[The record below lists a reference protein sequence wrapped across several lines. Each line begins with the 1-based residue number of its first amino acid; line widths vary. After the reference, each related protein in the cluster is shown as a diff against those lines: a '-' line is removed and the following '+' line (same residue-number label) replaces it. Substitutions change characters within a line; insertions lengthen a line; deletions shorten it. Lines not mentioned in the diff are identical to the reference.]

1 MANFRTLDGL
11 DVRGKRVLVRV
22 DFNVPM
28 QDGQVT
34 DATRIE
40 RACETLEE
48 LAGKGAKVV
57 VLSHFGRP
65 KGKPESSMSLAPLVK
80 PLSKALGG
88 IDVRFAP
95 DCIGELAHAV
105 VDALP
110 DGGVALLENLR
121 FHAGEEKGDPA
132 FADQLATLGDLYVND
147 AFSVSHRAHA
157 SVTGLAERLPP
168 YAGRLMQ
175 AELEALQAALG
186 GAERPTAAVI
196 GGAKVS
202 SKLDG
207 AGPRPGAGRCPD
219 HRRRDGQHVP
229 QRAREPTSASPCAST
244 IWRRR
249 RARSWPRPKPAT
261 SRSCSPTTSSWPP
274 SSSRGADP
282 HRRRDAVAPDEMI
295 LDVGP
300 ATVEA
305 IARRLA
311 GCKTLLWNGPMGA
324 FEIEPFDRGTNGV
337 GAGRGT
343 ADPSRQAAHRRRR
356 RRHGGCARPCGGARA
371 VLLRLD
377 RGWRVPGVARGQG
390 SARGGGASALAGFQR
405 GFDHSPSAP
414 GPLGERWLDQAK
426 LGPWVS
432 L

>member
-1 MANFRTLDGL
+1 MPAFRTLDEA
-11 DVRGKRVLVRV
+11 DVKGKRVLVRV

-28 QDGQVT
+28 QDGEVT

-40 RACETLEE
+40 RAATTLEE

-80 PLSKALGG
+80 PLSEALGG
-88 IDVRFAP
+88 ADVRFAP
-95 DCIGELAHAV
+95 DCVGELAHAV

-157 SVTGLAERLPP
+157 SVTGLAERLPA

-186 GAERPTAAVI
+186 GADRPTAALI

-202 SKLDG
+202 SKLDVLG
-207 AGPRPGAGRCPD
+207 
-219 HRRRDGQHVP
+219 HVLD
-229 QRAREPTSASPCAST
+229 RVDVLIIGGGMANTFLNAKGVTSASPCAST
-244 IWRRR
+244 TWRRR
-249 RARSWPRPKPAT
+249 RARSWPRPRPSNVAILL
-261 SRSCSPTTSSWPP
+261 PTDVVVAKEFAP
-274 SSSRGADP
+274 GAQT
-282 HRRRDAVAPDEMI
+282 RTVASDAVEPDDMI

-300 ATVEA
+300 VRSRLLIAA
-305 IARRLA
+305 ARRLQDA
-311 GCKTLLWNGPMGA
+311 ALERADGRV
-324 FEIEPFDRGTNGV
+324 RGRAVRPGHQRG
-337 GAGRGT
+337 GAGGRRGS
-343 ADPSRQAAHRRRR
+343 PK
-356 RRHGGCARPCGGARA
+356 P
-371 VLLRLD
+371 
-377 RGWRVPGVARGQG
+377 
-390 SARGGGASALAGFQR
+390 AS
-405 GFDHSPSAP
+405 S
-414 GPLGERWLDQAK
+414 
-426 LGPWVS
+426 GPWPAAATRWRPS
-432 L
+432 PMPACWSGSPTSRPRAARSWSGSRARTSRAWRR

>member
-1 MANFRTLDGL
+1 MPNFRTLD
-11 DVRGKRVLVRV
+11 DVDPRGKRVLVRV

-28 QDGQVT
+28 HDGQVT

-48 LAGKGAKVV
+48 LVGKGAKVV

-95 DCIGELAHAV
+95 DCVGELAHAV

-157 SVTGLAERLPP
+157 SVTGLAERLPA

-175 AELEALQAALG
+175 AELEALHGRAGRSGSPDRGGDRRCQGVEQA
-186 GAERPTAAVI
+186 RR
-196 GGAKVS
+196 
-202 SKLDG
+202 
-207 AGPRPGAGRCPD
+207 AGPRAGQVDVLIIGGGMANTFLNAQGTKVGKSLCEHDLAATAREIMAKAAARNVAILLPEDVVVATEFKPGAQTRT
-219 HRRRDGQHVP
+219 V
-229 QRAREPTSASPCAST
+229 AA
-244 IWRRR
+244 
-249 RARSWPRPKPAT
+249 
-261 SRSCSPTTSSWPP
+261 
-274 SSSRGADP
+274 
-282 HRRRDAVAPDEMI
+282 DAVDPDEMI

-300 ATVEA
+300 LTVAAAEA
-305 IARRLA
+305 KLA
-311 GCKTLLWNGPMGA
+311 GCRTLLWNGPMGA
-324 FEIEPFDRGTNGV
+324 FEVEPFDRGTNGV
-337 GAGRGT
+337 AQAAARLTGAGKLRSVAGGGDTVAALAHAGVLEQFSYVST
-343 ADPSRQAAHRRRR
+343 A
-356 RRHGGCARPCGGARA
+356 GGAF
-371 VLLRLD
+371 LEWLEGKDL
-377 RGWRVPGVARGQG
+377 PGVA
-390 SARGGGASALAGFQR
+390 ALAR
-405 GFDHSPSAP
+405 N
-414 GPLGERWLDQAK
+414 
-426 LGPWVS
+426 
-432 L
+432 